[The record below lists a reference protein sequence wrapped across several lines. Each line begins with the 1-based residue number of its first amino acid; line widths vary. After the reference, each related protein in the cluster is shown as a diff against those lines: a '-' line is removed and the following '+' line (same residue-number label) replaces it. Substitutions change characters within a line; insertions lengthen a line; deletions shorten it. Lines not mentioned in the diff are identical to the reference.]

1 MNKLSLYEQLLYNWE
16 RGFYSVVKD
25 GDRYGIFS
33 TKDKEGKL
41 RYCYAN
47 SIDVAKTL
55 IGEYQSTQFGYPD
68 EEEIS
73 MMRFRGTIHP
83 SELMGKGFQLGDKV
97 MITHGKYV
105 GSEGEIMEVNQ
116 EGKSYAVKING
127 HDQCGWPWVF
137 QNELKP
143 VLPFEE
149 KKDNCVVCKEQSPRE
164 GSNLFCES
172 CKQQLLSGEPKE
184 AVNSSVCK
192 LCGHGT
198 GIGFTTKEFETYI
211 KVNGYIRM
219 LEQGDKNARVEAS
232 IVNKS
237 KRKKKIKN

>member
-149 KKDNCVVCKEQSPRE
+149 KKEEAKILGCKIIADERIPKGAMVMFDNEGKAIAMFKE
-164 GSNLFCES
+164 GKIINLS
-172 CKQQLLSGEPKE
+172 
-184 AVNSSVCK
+184 
-192 LCGHGT
+192 
-198 GIGFTTKEFETYI
+198 
-211 KVNGYIRM
+211 
-219 LEQGDKNARVEAS
+219 
-232 IVNKS
+232 
-237 KRKKKIKN
+237 